1 MSRGIL
7 VLITENS
14 TNILGLF
21 WKCFRHNFTPDNA
34 GVLGIDIKTAVNS
47 NAAAEYLA
55 GFAAGHLSQA
65 QLCLAILITSEF
77 QMISRTKAI
86 GREYR
91 QKNG

>member
-14 TNILGLF
+14 TNVLGLF

-47 NAAAEYLA
+47 NNAVNYESEMILTTDRKEEKFTVECRKLA
-55 GFAAGHLSQA
+55 KCGKLLF
-65 QLCLAILITSEF
+65 
-77 QMISRTKAI
+77 
-86 GREYR
+86 
-91 QKNG
+91 